1 MRYLEIDIGGS
12 EEHKALRESTHKF
25 AMEVLRP
32 AGVALDALA
41 DPARVVAKDS
51 VLWDVFRRY
60 HQLGLHR
67 AMLPRAVGG
76 MAEDLDA
83 MSHVIVGEELGYG
96 DSGLAIS
103 LGVSAMPFVLSAMV
117 PSPRHQ
123 QLARDYANDNEGK
136 LIGCWA
142 ITEPDHG
149 TDWVMGTENPAT
161 APQVRAVR
169 YGDEYIVNGEK
180 SMWVSNGTIAT
191 HAALH
196 VGIDQSK
203 GMLGAGVMVLPLDL
217 PGISRTQPLAKLG
230 QRALNQGSI
239 VFQDARVP
247 AEYMVMSPEL
257 GVDMAQ
263 IMEPLLSRVNGGM
276 SITFAGLARAAFDL
290 AFQYAQDRVQGGV
303 PIFQHQNIKLKL
315 FRMFTL
321 VESARAHMI
330 RTHLYNAAP
339 PDLMPSG
346 CHAVAGKVLSTE
358 AAYQCAHEAVQIL
371 GGNGL
376 SKEYPAEKM
385 FRDARA
391 ALIEDGVNET
401 LGLLAIDFLAKRCFP
416 GGFCTAT

>member
-1 MRYLEIDIGGS
+1 MRYLEIDVKCS
-12 EEHKALRESTHKF
+12 EEHKALRESAHKF
-25 AMEVLRP
+25 AMEVMRP
-32 AGVALDALA
+32 AGIELDRYA
-41 DPARVVAKDS
+41 DPAAVIATGS
-51 VLWDVFRRY
+51 PLWTVFRRY
-60 HQLGLHR
+60 HELGMHR
-67 AMLPRAVGG
+67 AVMPRSVGG

-83 MSHVIVGEELGYG
+83 MSHIAVGEELGYG
-96 DSGLAIS
+96 DAGLAIS
-103 LGVSAMPFVLSAMV
+103 LGVSAMPFAFAALV
-117 PSPRHQ
+117 PTERMQ
-123 QLARDYANDNEGK
+123 QMARDFVNDSQGK

-149 TDWVMGTENPAT
+149 TDWVTTDPNPAC

-169 YGDEYIVNGEK
+169 EGNQYIVNGEK

-196 VGIDQSK
+196 VGIDQSR
-203 GMLGAGVMVLPLDL
+203 GIRGSGVMVLPLDL
-217 PGISRTQPLAKLG
+217 PGISRTKPLSKLG

-247 AEYMVMSPEL
+247 AEYMVMSREL
-257 GVDMAQ
+257 GVDIAT
-263 IMEPLLSRVNGGM
+263 IMEPLIARVNGGM

-290 AFQYAQDRVQGGV
+290 AFQYAQERVQGGV

-315 FRMFTL
+315 FRMFAA

-339 PDLMPSG
+339 PDLLPSG

-358 AAYQCAHEAVQIL
+358 AAFYCANEAVQIF

-376 SKEYPAEKM
+376 SKEYPIEKI

-391 ALIEDGVNET
+391 SLIEDGVNET
-401 LGLLAIDFLAKRCFP
+401 LGMVAIDLLAKRCFP
-416 GGFCTAT
+416 AS